1 MKIKIIFK
9 EKSHTMFLWKYR
21 KQFRQTFRKLFTRSP
36 KKTYEAIIFS
46 NKSFLQKFSSE
57 ILDSSFDN
65 PAIKIFNRSPKN
77 IHDMIKLFQQTF
89 PRKKFFWKSRIQ
101 FWQSCQKNVTISP
114 KKIYEPILFSKQK
127 LFQNCSSGTV

>member
-57 ILDSSFDN
+57 NLECSFDN
-65 PAIKIFNRSPKN
+65 LAASLSPEARRKFVKLHFFSIKSFFPK
-77 IHDMIKLFQQTF
+77 MILWKLRFRFRQ
-89 PRKKFFWKSRIQ
+89 PCRKNFTRTPQKFMTLNF
-101 FWQSCQKNVTISP
+101 F
-114 KKIYEPILFSKQK
+114 LK
-127 LFQNCSSGTV
+127 LKVSS